1 MSGRLRV
8 VIDTNVLVS
17 GAIAPWGSSAFIMRL
32 FKQEAFD
39 VIISEQLLNELYRVL
54 GRRRIR
60 NRYTMSQRDGVRR
73 LWGD

>member
-17 GAIAPWGSSAFIMRL
+17 GAIAPWGSSALIMRL

-39 VIISEQLLNELYRVL
+39 VIISEQLLNELYQVL

-60 NRYTMSQRDGVRR
+60 NRYHGHRETA
-73 LWGD
+73 